1 MTFADGEFLSQQ
13 RLDGLGAHGSLKH
26 HRVAAIFRQTFRS
39 AAARAHS
46 LEQSL
51 ASDTATRS
59 RRLAAA
65 LTLHCLVHPA

>member
-39 AAARAHS
+39 AAAR
-46 LEQSL
+46 EP
-51 ASDTATRS
+51 TAWNNHWPP
-59 RRLAAA
+59 
-65 LTLHCLVHPA
+65 TLQRVRVGWLPP